1 MEKMSDEMDDDTF
14 CSWWLFKY
22 DCTAPTE
29 LISPKLT
36 VNPRNAPKS
45 TVYALTP
52 PSGYSISS
60 SSTETDSTDRVRRR
74 SSMVSEP
81 KRSEPWVV
89 VAIARVLT
97 VPVGLTFYG
106 VAKIQNAMMDT
117 AEFINDPRHPRF
129 KKGDLEKK

>member
-1 MEKMSDEMDDDTF
+1 MEKMSDEMDDDT
-14 CSWWLFKY
+14 CCNWWLFKY

-29 LISPKLT
+29 LMSPKLT

-45 TVYALTP
+45 TVYALRP

-60 SSTETDSTDRVRRR
+60 SSNCT
-74 SSMVSEP
+74 SSNN
-81 KRSEPWVV
+81 
-89 VAIARVLT
+89 A
-97 VPVGLTFYG
+97 VGLTFYG